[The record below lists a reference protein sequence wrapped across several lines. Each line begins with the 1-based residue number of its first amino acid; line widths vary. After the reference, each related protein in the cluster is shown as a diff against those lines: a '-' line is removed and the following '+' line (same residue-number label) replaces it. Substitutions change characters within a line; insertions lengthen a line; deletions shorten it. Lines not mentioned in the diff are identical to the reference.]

1 MLWTVRFAIK
11 SIFRLLPLV
20 VAALVGAGTALLLQL
35 RGEQRAWGLDPAD
48 AERPLAGDDLVV
60 TPGIVDTRSLVIDA
74 PPADVWPWLAQL
86 GFGRGGWYSYDRMDM
101 AGSSAD
107 RILPEFQDLAPGDL
121 VPTHPGG
128 GFLAKVVEPG
138 RALVLYLDDQ
148 LARSQAESAG
158 SRRSP
163 RRSGGCWRAGA
174 RRPPRRGGHGRPD
187 HAAVPGQLGVRAR
200 ARVGGSAHP
209 AHRAFPGLGAG
220 CRPARA
226 AGDAR
231 HGPGGLRHDP
241 QAHAGPQGARRASLE
256 AARLSGLTVLMAGWA
271 SPPACPVAG

>member
-1 MLWTVRFAIK
+1 MLWIVRFAIK

-20 VAALVGAGTALLLQL
+20 VAALVGAGTALLFQV
-35 RGEQRAWGLDPAD
+35 RGEQRGWGLDPAD

-138 RALVLYLDDQ
+138 QALVLYLDDE

-158 SRRSP
+158 SAGRPASVEAAGEP
-163 RRSGGCWRAGA
+163 VPAGLHVAGA
-174 RRPPRRGGHGRPD
+174 MGGLTMPKFRVSWAFVLEPEAEGRRTRLIERFRVWAPDAGLPGRLAMP
-187 HAAVPGQLGVRAR
+187 AMGLGVFAMTRKHMLGLKERAE
-200 ARVGGSAHP
+200 
-209 AHRAFPGLGAG
+209 
-220 CRPARA
+220 
-226 AGDAR
+226 
-231 HGPGGLRHDP
+231 
-241 QAHAGPQGARRASLE
+241 RASKPH
-256 AARLSGLTVLMAGWA
+256 A
-271 SPPACPVAG
+271 